1 MLDELKEEEIVNKM
15 GGRFKLSTLIQKR
28 MVALNTG
35 ARPLVDDRSGDH
47 MKIVLEEILQDKIY
61 LDVTGEVALKNE
73 TVSANIGGTV
83 FGVFAPPASV
93 PMSLPKGE

>member
-35 ARPLVDDRSGDH
+35 ARPLVDERSGDH
-47 MKIVLEEILQDKIY
+47 MKIVIEEILQDKIY
-61 LDVTGEVALKNE
+61 LDVTGEVALRNE

-83 FGVFAPPASV
+83 FGTFAP
-93 PMSLPKGE
+93 SLSAKQKEE

>member
-35 ARPLVDDRSGDH
+35 ARPLVEDRSGDH

-61 LDVTGEVALKNE
+61 LDVTGEVALRNE

-83 FGVFAPPASV
+83 FGSFAPSSMPVHSK
-93 PMSLPKGE
+93 PEE